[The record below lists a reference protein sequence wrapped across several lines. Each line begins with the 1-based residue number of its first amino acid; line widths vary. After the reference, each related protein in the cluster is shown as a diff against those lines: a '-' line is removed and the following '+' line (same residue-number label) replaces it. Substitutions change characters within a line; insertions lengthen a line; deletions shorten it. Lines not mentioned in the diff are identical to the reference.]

1 MANVRFCPKA
11 DMCLFRTWR
20 LTRYDGLFQA
30 ARATVSRRAF
40 IKLIACSAV
49 WPLAVDAQPANK
61 PVIGFLS
68 ARSAKE
74 SEHLVDAFRKGLAEY
89 GVIEGQNATIDYRWA
104 DSHYERLA
112 GQASDL
118 LARQPAVLISVG
130 GDMTAKVA
138 AAATQT
144 IPIVAVFIGD
154 PVVGGFVASLSRPG
168 GNITGVSNLNAVI
181 EAKRIG
187 LLRDLKPGIATVGAL
202 LNPDSITAA
211 AQRKDIEEAARTTGL
226 KVEFMEAKNDPEL
239 DAAFKS
245 IVEKRIPALLVPA
258 DAFFAAAREKLA
270 DLAASNHVPAIY
282 SLKESV
288 VSGGLMSYGNDL
300 PDTYRL
306 IGTYAA
312 RIVKGAKPADLPVLQ
327 PTKFEFVLNRKAA
340 KALDLSIPAGVLSII
355 DEVIE

>member
-1 MANVRFCPKA
+1 M
-11 DMCLFRTWR
+11 
-20 LTRYDGLFQA
+20 
-30 ARATVSRRAF
+30 RRRDL
-40 IKLIACSAV
+40 IKLIASSAV
-49 WPLAVDAQPANK
+49 WPLAANAQPSNK

-74 SEHLVDAFRKGLAEY
+74 SAHLVDAFRKGLGEY
-89 GVIEGQNATIDYRWA
+89 GIVEGQNVIIEYSWA
-104 DSHYERLA
+104 DSHYERLPK
-112 GQASDL
+112 QAADL
-118 LARQPAVLISVG
+118 LARQPTVLISVG
-130 GDMTAKVA
+130 GDMTAK
-138 AAATQT
+138 AATAAT
-144 IPIVAVFIGD
+144 HTTPIVAVFIGD

-187 LLRDLKPGIATVGAL
+187 LLRDVKPGITTVGAL

-211 AQRKDIEEAARTTGL
+211 AQRKDIEDAASTIGL
-226 KVEFMEAKNDPEL
+226 KVEFLEAKNDPEL

-245 IVEKRIPALLVPA
+245 IVENRIPALLVPA
-258 DAFFAAAREKLA
+258 DAFFAASRDRLA
-270 DLAASNHVPAIY
+270 ELAASNRVPAIY
-282 SLKESV
+282 SLRESV

-312 RIVKGAKPADLPVLQ
+312 RIVKGEKPANLPVLQ

-340 KALDLSIPAGVLSII
+340 KALELVIPAGVLSIV

>member
-1 MANVRFCPKA
+1 M
-11 DMCLFRTWR
+11 
-20 LTRYDGLFQA
+20 
-30 ARATVSRRAF
+30 RRREF
-40 IKLIACSAV
+40 IKVIAGSAV
-49 WPLAVDAQPANK
+49 WPLAAHAQLSGK

-74 SEHLVDAFRKGLAEY
+74 SAHLVAAFRKGLAEY
-89 GVIEGQNATIDYRWA
+89 GLIEGQDVTIEFRWA
-104 DSHYERLA
+104 ESHYERLA

-138 AAATQT
+138 AAATRT

-168 GNITGVSNLNAVI
+168 GNVTGVSNLNAVI

-187 LLRDLKPGIATVGAL
+187 LLRDVKPGMTTVGAL

-211 AQRKDIEEAARTTGL
+211 SQRKDIDEAARTIGL
-226 KVEFMEAKNDPEL
+226 KVEFLEARNDSEL

-245 IVEKRIPALLVPA
+245 IAQNKIPALLVPA
-258 DAFFAAAREKLA
+258 DAFFAAARDRLA
-270 DLAASNHVPAIY
+270 ELTASNRAPAIY
-282 SLKESV
+282 SLRESV

-300 PDTYRL
+300 PETYRL

-312 RIVKGAKPADLPVLQ
+312 RILKGAKPADLPVLQ
-327 PTKFEFVLNRKAA
+327 PTKFEFVLNRRTADG
-340 KALDLSIPAGVLSII
+340 LGLTIPANVLSIV